1 MPTLGA
7 LRRLYPMAPEPATS
21 GEYEPDSVIPGHDP
35 AP

>member
-7 LRRLYPMAPEPATS
+7 RRRLYPMAPEPATS
-21 GEYEPDSVIPGHDP
+21 GEYEPDSVPGHDA